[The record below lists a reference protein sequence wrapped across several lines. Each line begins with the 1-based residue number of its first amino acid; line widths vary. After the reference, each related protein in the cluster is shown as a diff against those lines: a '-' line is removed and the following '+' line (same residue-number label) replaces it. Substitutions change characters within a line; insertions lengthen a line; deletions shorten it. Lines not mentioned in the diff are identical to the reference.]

1 LIGSNLKRGIRKN
14 NTDPFQ
20 APKLIELVKS
30 EIDITAEEWY
40 NCVQHVKK
48 IETTF
53 VKTPPMHIEIQLG
66 SGDWETSSEEVES
79 NVLEN
84 SRQCAEVGSDNF

>member
-20 APKLIELVKS
+20 APKVIELVKS

-40 NCVQHVKK
+40 NCIQHVKK
-48 IETTF
+48 IETF

-84 SRQCAEVGSDNF
+84 SRQCAEDGSDHF